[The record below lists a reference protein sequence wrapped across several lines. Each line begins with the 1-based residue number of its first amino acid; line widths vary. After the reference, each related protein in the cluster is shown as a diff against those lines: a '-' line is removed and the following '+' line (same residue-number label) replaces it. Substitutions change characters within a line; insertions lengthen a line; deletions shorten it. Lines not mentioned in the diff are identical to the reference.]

1 MQAWHTISWKSPLS
15 GGIAPR
21 CCQKEKRMQQLN
33 VHCKLTDST
42 PALDEVKH
50 QRPLYFQREHVVLLP
65 FCNKYQR
72 NRPERVDQM
81 PRETTTKK
89 NLSSLTH
96 LCLRLLFLVYT
107 QKPQFYLYLILKHSS
122 SKHGPKRSL
131 LRYYHTL

>member
-21 CCQKEKRMQQLN
+21 CCQKETRMQQLN

-50 QRPLYFQREHVVLLP
+50 QRPPYFQCKHVVLLP

-81 PRETTTKK
+81 PWETTTKK
-89 NLSSLTH
+89 SVFTYTPLFKTFIPCIHPETPVLSLSHSETF
-96 LCLRLLFLVYT
+96 LF
-107 QKPQFYLYLILKHSS
+107 
-122 SKHGPKRSL
+122 
-131 LRYYHTL
+131 